1 MSSQI
6 SPLTLRDS
14 QAEDSNE
21 AIYLTES
28 QSEALAPIDRTGDI
42 LRRLNDGDRETV
54 MRRAVI
60 RHLAKNE
67 PVFTQGKAYD
77 GIFIINA
84 GKVRAYYTSPAGR
97 EYTLAFWTP
106 GHFVGVPEVYGT
118 GENLWSAVTTAPS
131 NTLAVLHGK
140 DIRWL
145 IDHVPAF
152 SIALVEG
159 LVYKGRCLSAALQM
173 LGTRSMTSRLAQLL
187 LTLAVRHGVRSG
199 NHIRI
204 EEPLTHDELA
214 KFIGSTRQWV
224 STTIKQFRRD
234 GLIEHSNQQINILN
248 SPGLKKLLR

>member
-1 MSSQI
+1 MSTQI
-6 SPLTLRDS
+6 GLSMIREFAVTDAS
-14 QAEDSNE
+14 E

-28 QSEALAPIDRTGDI
+28 QSETLAPIDRTGNI
-42 LRRLNDGDRETV
+42 LRRLNENDREAV
-54 MRRAVI
+54 MNRAVI
-60 RHLAKNE
+60 RHLSKNE
-67 PVFTQGKAYD
+67 PVFTQGRPYD
-77 GIFIINA
+77 GIFIIKT
-84 GKVRAYYTSPAGR
+84 GKVRAYYTSPVGR

-131 NTLAVLHGK
+131 NTLAVLHSK

-145 IDHVPAF
+145 INHVPAF

-187 LTLAVRHGVRSG
+187 LTLAVRHGVRLG
-199 NHIRI
+199 NFLRI

-234 GLIEHSNQQINILN
+234 GLIEYSNHHIKILN
-248 SPGLKKLLR
+248 STGLKTLLR

>member
-1 MSSQI
+1 M
-6 SPLTLRDS
+6 LRDS
-14 QAEDSNE
+14 TTVDSGE

-28 QSEALAPIDRTGDI
+28 YAETLAPIDRTGDI
-42 LRRLNDGDRETV
+42 LSRLNARDRHIV
-54 MRRAVI
+54 MSRAVMKNFG
-60 RHLAKNE
+60 KNE
-67 PVFTQGKAYD
+67 PLFTQGRAYD
-77 GIFIINA
+77 GIFIIKS

-106 GHFVGVPEVYGT
+106 GHFCGVPEVYGT
-118 GENLWSAVTTAPS
+118 GENLWSAETVAPR
-131 NTLAVLHGK
+131 NTLAVLACK

-145 IDHVPAF
+145 IHHVPAF
-152 SIALVEG
+152 SMALVEG

-199 NHIRI
+199 SHVRI

-224 STTIKQFRRD
+224 STTIKQFRLD
-234 GLIEHSNQQINILN
+234 GLIDYSDQHINILD
-248 SPGLKKLLR
+248 STGLKNLLR

>member
-1 MSSQI
+1 MSTQFGLSI
-6 SPLTLRDS
+6 LRES
-14 QAEDSNE
+14 ALRDSNE

-28 QSEALAPIDRTGDI
+28 YSETLAPIDRTGNI
-42 LRRLNDGDRETV
+42 LRRLNERDRQTV
-54 MRRAVI
+54 MSRAVI

-67 PVFTQGKAYD
+67 TVFTQGRAYD
-77 GIFIINA
+77 GIFIIES

-131 NTLAVLHGK
+131 NTLAVLRSK

-145 IDHVPAF
+145 INHVPAF

-187 LTLAVRHGVRSG
+187 LTLAARHGVRSG

-234 GLIEHSNQQINILN
+234 GLIDYSNQHIIIVN
-248 SPGLKKLLR
+248 STGLKNLLR